1 MSATVEIEQLQN
13 EKTRLEEE
21 GLSLDE
27 KLKQLERR
35 WKLLNE
41 QVVIQDLKSQN
52 AAKQEAINQLQSK
65 ISQLEARLETLH
77 NSPKEEAP
85 ATATQDAEH
94 QNQETRNETA
104 DASAEAQ
111 EKEDED
117 TIKITALDSEEEIS
131 EKLAEQAN
139 HQPFY

>member
-85 ATATQDAEH
+85 ATATQNAES
-94 QNQETRNETA
+94 QQATKETA

-111 EKEDED
+111 EKDDED
-117 TIKITALDSEEEIS
+117 TIKITALDNEEEIS